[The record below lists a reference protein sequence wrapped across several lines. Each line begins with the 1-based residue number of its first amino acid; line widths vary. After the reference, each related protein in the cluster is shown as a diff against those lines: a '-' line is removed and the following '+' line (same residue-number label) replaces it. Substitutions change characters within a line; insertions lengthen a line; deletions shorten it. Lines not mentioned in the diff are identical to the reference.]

1 MISITDVLEQKLK
14 SSPYILESLEHGL
27 LNHSSLAR
35 LLHKEIEK
43 ETKKNI
49 TQSALIMAINRL
61 AKKIQEIQKTRKI
74 FSQAP
79 NMIVRSNLFECTIIN
94 SKNMIALQKQI
105 LEEVAHHQGAFLT
118 ITSGVFE
125 TTIIASGELEKKI
138 VQVCGKAQI
147 KSIITDLASV
157 TIQLDDYI
165 VTTPG
170 AYAHILKL
178 LAWEGINITE
188 VVSTY
193 GELTIIL
200 KNTDSDRAFSVLKN
214 TIAQ

>member
-1 MISITDVLEQKLK
+1 MISIADVLEHKLK
-14 SSPYILESLEHGL
+14 NSPYILESLEHGL
-27 LNHSSLAR
+27 INHSSLAR
-35 LLHKEIEK
+35 LFHKEIER
-43 ETKKNI
+43 ETKKTI
-49 TQSALIMAINRL
+49 TQSALVMAINRL
-61 AKKIQEIQKTRKI
+61 AKKLQKTKKSHKI
-74 FSQAP
+74 FSSAP
-79 NMIVRSNLFECTIIN
+79 NMIVRSNLFECTITN

-105 LEEVAHHQGAFLT
+105 LEESIHHQGAFLT

-125 TTIIASGELEKKI
+125 TTIIASKELEKKI
-138 VQVCGKAQI
+138 VQVIGRAQI

-170 AYAHILKL
+170 AYTHILKIL
-178 LAWEGINITE
+178 SWDGINITE

-200 KNTDSDRAFSVLKN
+200 KNSDIDRAFSVLKN